1 MPEQTYHIAQ
11 VNIGRIR
18 APLDDPIMADFVNN
32 LTAINA
38 LGRIAP
44 PVEVTTLPGEEEQME
59 FRVPVELL
67 DVESSSKIG
76 KDGSLGHSSPAEV
89 DCR

>member
-1 MPEQTYHIAQ
+1 MEVLWDLGEAS
-11 VNIGRIR
+11 VRSVMD
-18 APLDDPIMADFVNN
+18 AL
-32 LTAINA
+32 NA
-38 LGRIAP
+38 LGRIAQS
-44 PVEVTTLPGEEEQME
+44 VEVTTLPGEEEQME